1 MCQLENLQSSFF
13 QLMHPWFAEI
23 SSLSSIRLWRSFISQ
38 KKVSPLAV
46 QTLDKVILEFNS
58 PILRY
63 LLNRRS
69 KTAGCQIKIC
79 IKLESDAND
88 IRSRSYHA
96 EVYVKTKL
104 TSLLASRAK
113 S

>member
-1 MCQLENLQSSFF
+1 MPIGKFAKLLFPTDASMVRRDIFF
-13 QLMHPWFAEI
+13 EQYQALA
-23 SSLSSIRLWRSFISQ
+23 FIYFT

-104 TSLLASRAK
+104 TSLLASSAK